1 MTRETLNKMTV
12 KALRDLARELSLS
25 GHTRMKKAELVEA
38 IAARQASPEPAPAPP
53 AVTAA
58 PEAPSSPPAERK
70 VFPPQLSELGELPQ
84 QYGRTQIVL
93 MLQKPGYLY
102 AYWEVREE
110 DLAAARARIGRVDA
124 RLVMRAHNLTGGIHT
139 DIEVH
144 CPVGDWFFH
153 TEWGGVRVR
162 VDIGLR
168 APDGHFIVLAKS
180 NELELPTGG
189 PSDRVDAEW
198 AVQESEFE
206 ALYALSGGMDQGDSA
221 QLQRVM
227 REGWGLSSSGWRR

>member
-1 MTRETLNKMTV
+1 VTP
-12 KALRDLARELSLS
+12 
-25 GHTRMKKAELVEA
+25 VEA
-38 IAARQASPEPAPAPP
+38 AEEP
-53 AVTAA
+53 
-58 PEAPSSPPAERK
+58 PSSPPSERK
-70 VFPPQLSELGELPQ
+70 VYPPQLSELGELPQ
-84 QYGRTQIVL
+84 HYGRTQIVL

-102 AYWEVREE
+102 AYWEVRED
-110 DLAAARARIGRVDA
+110 DLAAARARIGKVDA
-124 RLVMRAHNLTGGIHT
+124 RLVMRAHNLSGGIHK

-153 TEWGGVRVR
+153 TEWGGARVR

-168 APDGHFIVLAKS
+168 APDGHFIVLASS
-180 NELELPTGG
+180 NELELPTGS

-206 ALYALSGGMDQGDSA
+206 ALYALSGGLDQGDSA

-227 REGWGLSSSGWRR
+227 REGWGLSSSGSRR